1 MTTARPIEPNI
12 HRASRPDAVGWKL
25 LSGMIFAEP
34 SMKPGEGRVGSF
46 SDRQTSRKAVSKKNT
61 GEAQLGV
68 PGETVRCEWTRPAA
82 VTGAAF
88 ASRAVSR
95 VSDF

>member
-46 SDRQTSRKAVSKKNT
+46 SDRQTSRNAASKKNA
-61 GEAQLGV
+61 GGGAIGAYLAKRSGASGPDQ
-68 PGETVRCEWTRPAA
+68 RP
-82 VTGAAF
+82 
-88 ASRAVSR
+88 
-95 VSDF
+95 